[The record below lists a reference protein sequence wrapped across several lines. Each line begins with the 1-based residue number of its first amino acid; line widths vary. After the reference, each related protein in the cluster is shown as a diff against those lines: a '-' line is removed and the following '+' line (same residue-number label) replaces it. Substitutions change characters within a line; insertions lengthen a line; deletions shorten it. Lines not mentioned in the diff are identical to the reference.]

1 VAWTNLGTTSEEL
14 APPLQDP
21 KNLPG
26 WPPEWALSEGGQC
39 ALASVSAGVI
49 GRIVSMK
56 QEGKCCRIPSTV

>member
-1 VAWTNLGTTSEEL
+1 VAWTNLGTTSEGL
-14 APPLQDP
+14 APPLQGMKHRP
-21 KNLPG
+21 R

-56 QEGKCCRIPSTV
+56 QEG